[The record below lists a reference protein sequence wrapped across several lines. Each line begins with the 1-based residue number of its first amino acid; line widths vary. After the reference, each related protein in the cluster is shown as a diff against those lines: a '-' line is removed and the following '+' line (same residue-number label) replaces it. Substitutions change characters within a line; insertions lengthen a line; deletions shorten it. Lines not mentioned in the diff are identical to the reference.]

1 MCAPEPQRLSLPDAN
16 SHIALRVCCGS
27 RDTMPIEFPGPRGI
41 SLAISPIETSVLLP
55 LTFLCS
61 SSNRQRCLRLTG
73 SPRFTAIASV
83 HKQYGRSPG
92 KINPVLPHR
101 HGGWF
106 RTELRDTS
114 PRSENTVILR
124 VHIRPGST
132 AAGDARAPAL
142 HVSGDPTFCRHRIS
156 IRMNLV
162 YATAKKTDGKTSN
175 AAKFCQIRPTTS
187 SDGSSDG

>member
-1 MCAPEPQRLSLPDAN
+1 
-16 SHIALRVCCGS
+16 
-27 RDTMPIEFPGPRGI
+27 MPIEFPGPRGI

-83 HKQYGRSPG
+83 HKQYSRSPG
-92 KINPVLPHR
+92 KINPVLSHR

-132 AAGDARAPAL
+132 AAGDARALAPYIP
-142 HVSGDPTFCRHRIS
+142 GGFTFRRHRIS

-162 YATAKKTDGKTSN
+162 YATAKKIDGKTSS
-175 AAKFCQIRPTTS
+175 AARFRQIRLAAS
-187 SDGSSDG
+187 SGGSSEG